1 MNDDSG
7 FLVEALLSPNLWAM
21 GNHKMM
27 RIQENE
33 FLIMVDWLLTCN
45 FQVDVYYCTVYC
57 GGGLV
62 EVNCKLSNM
71 ESNQN
76 ISGSGPLPSS
86 TVDEQGVQPQ
96 GIETNTQQPM
106 VTPAVPAT
114 KKRKEIGQSKK
125 HGTSSLRNHIMAC
138 LKNPHSND
146 TRQSLLTFNAVST
159 SGTNAPEG
167 VLGTW
172 VFDQEAIRR
181 ALCEMIIID
190 ELPFRWTISRDI
202 YQIFL
207 DERLSLRKLFR
218 VGTQRVSFTTD
229 TWTSVQRINYMCITA
244 HFIDD
249 QWKLQKKII
258 SFVPISSHRGEYIAK
273 ALESCLLEWGIRN
286 VFTITVD
293 NASSNDT
300 TLGYFKSKLLSW
312 GCSSVRLQYLHMRCI
327 AHILNLVVQDG
338 LKYADESVKRVRDA
352 VRWVRNSPARLQ
364 KFRELADL
372 IGVEA
377 KSTLHLDV
385 PTRWNSTYIML
396 NTAIE
401 YQRVFDMLAETDP
414 SFSADLDDVPCFLD
428 WSSVESLVKLLK
440 TFYEMTVRISGSLY
454 VTSNT
459 FFSEIS
465 DLSCM
470 LEDMVLAEPETDKV
484 MGQQMKT
491 KFHKYWGDPAKMN
504 FLIFYANIL
513 DPRDKEEYMPHQFV
527 QLYGEE
533 NGKSFF
539 AKVQTAM
546 SVLYADYASTYSVS
560 STPSESSTQSVQS
573 EATSIGRP
581 QSRLKSQLKKKRMEG
596 GGGSS
601 KQTELQVYLSESIVE
616 DDEDATFDVLKWW
629 KGNSERFPILS
640 KMARDVLAVP
650 ISTVASESAF
660 STSGRVL
667 DPFRSSLTPKIVEA
681 LLCTQDWLRL
691 PNQAITVEKNL
702 DEVERLEK
710 ELATGCS
717 IPSMLSSIP
726 LVVMVME
733 VAGKLMA
740 GRLGKRCKVQNGGR
754 RRAKKKKVVKGKR
767 TELTVDELGELLA

>member
-1 MNDDSG
+1 
-7 FLVEALLSPNLWAM
+7 
-21 GNHKMM
+21 
-27 RIQENE
+27 
-33 FLIMVDWLLTCN
+33 
-45 FQVDVYYCTVYC
+45 
-57 GGGLV
+57 
-62 EVNCKLSNM
+62 M

-114 KKRKEIGQSKK
+114 KKRKEIGLRSKVWDHYERTLDSNGKLLSSTCLYSKKVFASQSKK

-138 LKNPHSND
+138 LKNPHSKD
-146 TRQSLLTFNAVST
+146 TRQSILTFNVVST
-159 SGTNAPEG
+159 SGTDAPEG

-190 ELPFRWTISRDI
+190 EL
-202 YQIFL
+202 
-207 DERLSLRKLFR
+207 
-218 VGTQRVSFTTD
+218 SF
-229 TWTSVQRINYMCITA
+229 
-244 HFIDD
+244 
-249 QWKLQKKII
+249 
-258 SFVPISSHRGEYIAK
+258 RGEYIAK

-300 TLGYFKSKLLSW
+300 ALGYFKSKLLSW
-312 GCSSVRLQYLHMRCI
+312 GCSFVRLQYLHMRCI

-377 KSTLHLDV
+377 KSALHLDV
-385 PTRWNSTYIML
+385 PTGWNSTYIML
-396 NTAIE
+396 NTVIE

-465 DLSCM
+465 DLSFM

-491 KFHKYWGDPAKMN
+491 KFHKYWGDLAKMN

-533 NGKSFF
+533 KDKSFF

-640 KMARDVLAVP
+640 KMARDLLAVP

-667 DPFRSSLTPKIVEA
+667 DLFRSSLTPKIVEA

-691 PNQAITVEKNL
+691 PNQAITVEENL

-710 ELATGCS
+710 ELPTGC
-717 IPSMLSSIP
+717 
-726 LVVMVME
+726 
-733 VAGKLMA
+733 
-740 GRLGKRCKVQNGGR
+740 R
-754 RRAKKKKVVKGKR
+754 RRVKMMSAR
-767 TELTVDELGELLA
+767 LNAVDQLMC